1 MKSKKKTSN
10 QIQKDLLSII
20 IPAYNAEVTIEKCLN
35 SVISQSY
42 KNMEVIVVND
52 GSTDNTKS
60 IVEKIAKKEKQIQ
73 LLNQN
78 NQGTSAAKNSG
89 LRQATGNLVMFLDS
103 DDYLEE
109 NIIDKAVKEIGKK
122 DLLIFG
128 YQTVDNSSK
137 EKAIITPF
145 SLSKQCWEKSEI
157 KDKVLEFLGFGVF
170 IDVIWNKIYRKELID
185 KTIFNTDLVS
195 GEDLSFNLKYFEKC
209 NCIKIIDNIGY
220 NYSIRVGG
228 DTYKYRT
235 SQIESHIFITHE
247 LLNFNDSKKKEISN
261 YYYNSMFYD
270 LLSLVSSKNLSFL
283 DKIHKMKFIRK
294 NIKQYDNFNFS
305 QLSVK
310 KKYIFKVLKFN
321 SILTYLVIKAYFL
334 I

>member
-228 DTYKYRT
+228 GYL
-235 SQIESHIFITHE
+235 QI
-247 LLNFNDSKKKEISN
+247 
-261 YYYNSMFYD
+261 
-270 LLSLVSSKNLSFL
+270 
-283 DKIHKMKFIRK
+283 
-294 NIKQYDNFNFS
+294 
-305 QLSVK
+305 
-310 KKYIFKVLKFN
+310 
-321 SILTYLVIKAYFL
+321 
-334 I
+334 